1 MNKTWKELLCM
12 VLSAVMV
19 LGLAACGSSKAE
31 ASAGDGDS
39 TSGDTAADSIVLKMS
54 TAQPEEHIASQTALR
69 FADLIEQGT
78 NGAVTVK
85 MYFANSLGAQDV
97 IVQGLMDGS
106 IDLSLEFIDSTYNP
120 VFEVQSLP
128 FIASNFD
135 EMEYIFSPGSQV
147 YSLVDKGFSDIGIK
161 LLGVY
166 CEGLT
171 GVSCKNMPESYNTW
185 DQKKEPIRVW
195 NSAVAKAG
203 MTAMG
208 YNTVAMTWSDTYSSI
223 QTGIV
228 NGSVGQPSLGVYTNL
243 RDVVNYFIPYN
254 FGAEFV
260 HLAMSSTSWGKLT
273 ADQQK
278 VVQDAATQVCK
289 EIFDSAEQT
298 EADGFAMLKEAG
310 IEVLEL
316 SDADRSAI
324 AQHVREEVWPAQEEI
339 LGKEAMDAIYADL
352 KACAK

>member
-128 FIASNFD
+128 FIASNF
-135 EMEYIFSPGSQV
+135 EYIFSPGSQV

-228 NGSVGQPSLGVYTNL
+228 NGSVGQTSLGVYTNL

>member
-1 MNKTWKELLCM
+1 MNKIWKKLLCM
-12 VLSAVMV
+12 TMSAAMV
-19 LGLAACGSSKAE
+19 LGMAACGGSKSDAP
-31 ASAGDGDS
+31 
-39 TSGDTAADSIVLKMS
+39 ADSETANAKPIVLKMS

-69 FADLIEQGT
+69 FADLVKQGT

-85 MYFANSLGAQDV
+85 MYYANSLGAQDV

-128 FIASNFD
+128 FIASNFE

-147 YSLVDKGFSDIGIK
+147 YALVDKGFSDIGIK

-171 GVSCKNMPESYNTW
+171 GVSCKNMPESYNTCA
-185 DQKKEPIRVW
+185 QKKEPIRVW

-228 NGSVGQPSLGVYTNL
+228 NGSVGQTALGVYTNL

-260 HLAMSSTSWGKLT
+260 HLAMSSASWNKLT

-298 EADGFAMLKEAG
+298 EADGFAMLKEAKV
-310 IEVLEL
+310 EVLEL

-324 AQHVREEVWPAQEEI
+324 AQHVREEVWPAQEET
-339 LGKEAMDAIYADL
+339 LGKEAMNAIYADL
-352 KACAK
+352 EACAK